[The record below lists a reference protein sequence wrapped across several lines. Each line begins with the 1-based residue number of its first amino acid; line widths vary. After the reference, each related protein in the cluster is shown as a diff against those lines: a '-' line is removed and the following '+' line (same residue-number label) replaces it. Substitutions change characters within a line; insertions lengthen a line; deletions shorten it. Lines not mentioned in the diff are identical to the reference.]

1 MEIKNPNVGFG
12 MTALHLAART
22 GCLNI
27 CKVIIENINDLNPLD
42 RGKRTPL
49 DYAILYGHNDIC
61 ELIKNEIQRKQDF
74 EKIRSDMKTKWQKI
88 RK

>member
-1 MEIKNPNVGFG
+1 

-42 RGKRTPL
+42 KGKRTPL
-49 DYAILYGHNDIC
+49 DYAISHGHNDIC
-61 ELIKNEIQRKQDF
+61 EFIKLEIQRKQDF
-74 EKIRSDMKTKWQKI
+74 EKIRADMKTKWQKV